1 MRAWLAGAAL
11 AAAILLPP
19 APAAAQGMAVG
30 SLAGSQP
37 IEIQAR
43 DALEWDRDAKRYVA
57 RGEARAIQGAT
68 SVDAETLTAYYREQP
83 NQGTQIFRLEA
94 TGKVRIATATE
105 QAVADRAVYDIDT
118 KVLVLTGDNLKL
130 TATNLTVTARDSLEY
145 WEVKQMMVARGDAL
159 VVNEDKRL
167 KADVVTAYFADAPA
181 KPGEVAPKPAA
192 SVPAAPA
199 PAPAPAAGAKALG
212 GMVPAGG
219 SQRLQRVEGFGGV
232 MVSTPTDIARAERGV
247 YNAQTGVATLA
258 GAVKLTRGQSQL
270 NGEYAEINLNT
281 GVSRLLS
288 QPGET
293 SGRVRGLIAPQDR
306 PKGPAA
312 PPSSPAN

>member
-1 MRAWLAGAAL
+1 MRAWPAGAAL
-11 AAAILLPP
+11 ATLILMPP
-19 APAAAQGMAVG
+19 ASAAAQGMAVG

-43 DALEWDRDAKRYVA
+43 DALEWDRDGKRYVA

-68 SVDAETLTAYYREQP
+68 SVDAETLTAHYREQP

-105 QAVADRAVYDIDT
+105 QAVADRAIYDIDT

-159 VVNEDKRL
+159 VVSEDKRL
-167 KADVVTAYFADAPA
+167 KADVVTAYFADAAA
-181 KPGEVAPKPAA
+181 KPGEAA
-192 SVPAAPA
+192 AKPAAPA
-199 PAPAPAAGAKALG
+199 PASTAKALG

-306 PKGPAA
+306 PKGPATQ
-312 PPSSPAN
+312 PSPPAN